1 MELPE
6 HISKLFVPVDVHL
19 MGGEDFVTNENIE
32 STSPVVRPTARRLCS
47 SKKAKAHG
55 CDDDGECG
63 SSSLFFVLKST
74 TAGLRVVLAL
84 PG

>member
-19 MGGEDFVTNENIE
+19 MDGEDFVTNENIE

-47 SKKAKAHG
+47 SKKAKAH
-55 CDDDGECG
+55 DGECG

-74 TAGLRVVLAL
+74 TAGLRVVVAL